1 MHYPPELSELDKLQ
15 GVDTIAIDLETYD
28 PNLKTLGSGAI
39 ISGYYKD
46 KDTYGKVTGI
56 AIAFKD
62 KKFYF
67 PIRHVGQRPYAP
79 NHVWKKLNQ
88 TIFQNK
94 NITKVFH
101 NAMYDVC
108 WIRQESGLM
117 VQGPIVDT
125 MIAASVINE
134 NRMRYSLDS
143 LAKDYLKE
151 TKYKSLQEKVD
162 DHLGIPDAISNM
174 HKLPYE
180 FVKDYAEQDVNL
192 TLKLWE
198 IFKKK
203 IDEPIE
209 IKLVENGKVITKVKT
224 LRNIF
229 NLEMDLFPCLVD
241 MRFKGVRVDTSKA
254 ETLGEDLEKR
264 MKSILNGIQRRTDI
278 SVEVWAASS
287 IQKILD
293 HQNITDYKKTP
304 KSGQASLSK
313 NYLESHPNIY
323 LRLIARVRAYDKL
336 INVFVEGLL
345 KFVHKGRIHAE
356 INQIRSDKG
365 GTVTGRFSMS
375 KPNLQQIPSKGKYG
389 KIIRSFF
396 LPEEG
401 QEWGSFDYSQQ
412 EPRLVVHYSL
422 KNNFKNN
429 PAANVSAKALADAYR
444 KDANTDFHKK
454 VAKMAKITRLQA
466 KTINLGMF
474 YGMGKNKLA
483 ASLEL
488 DPQESKELFN
498 NYHKEVPFV
507 KALSNGLMK
516 FAEDQGAIYT
526 LEDRFCR
533 FDKWE
538 PINKDWNDD
547 KKVFEYTEYVETKSD
562 DGEITKELKSGPV
575 PIMTTEVAKNHYL
588 ANRVKSLEED
598 SDPDC
603 KRFKESYKPAFTYK
617 ALNKLIQGS
626 AADMTKKAM
635 VKLYKKG
642 IIPHIQIHDEL
653 CLSIDSKEKAKT
665 VEKTMEFAIT
675 LLIPNKV
682 NYKIGSNWGNIKE
695 DKKDLT

>member
-1 MHYPPELSELDKLQ
+1 MCVPPDLSELDKLQ
-15 GVDTIAIDLETYD
+15 DVDTVAVDLETHD

-39 ISGYYKD
+39 IGK
-46 KDTYGKVTGI
+46 GKVVGI
-56 AIAFKD
+56 AVAFND

-67 PIRHVGQRPYAP
+67 PIGHIGATPPYTAKK
-79 NHVWKKLNQ
+79 VWKKLNDN
-88 TIFQNK
+88 IFQNK
-94 NITKVFH
+94 KITKVFH

-108 WIRQESGLM
+108 WIRQATGLM

-125 MIAASVINE
+125 MIAASVIDE

-143 LAKDYLKE
+143 LSKDYLDEK
-151 TKYKSLQEKVD
+151 KYKYDLQEKVD
-162 DHLGIPDAISNM
+162 EELAIPDAIANM
-174 HKLPYE
+174 HLLPYKL
-180 FVKDYAEQDVNL
+180 VKDYAEQDVNL
-192 TLKLWE
+192 TFKLWAV
-198 IFKKK
+198 FKKK
-203 IDEPIE
+203 IDSPIK
-209 IKLVENGKVITKVKT
+209 IKLIENGKVIIKEKT

-241 MRFKGVRVDTSKA
+241 MRFKGVRVDTTKA
-254 ETLGEDLEKR
+254 STLGNDLKKR
-264 MKSILNGIQRRTDI
+264 MNSILKGIHRRTNVL
-278 SVEVWAASS
+278 VEVWAADS

-293 HQNITDYKKTP
+293 HQKITDYKKTP
-304 KSGQASLSK
+304 KSGRASLSK
-313 NYLESHPNIY
+313 NYLETHPNIY

-356 INQIRSDKG
+356 INQIRSEKG

-375 KPNLQQIPSKGKYG
+375 KPNLQQIPSRGKYG
-389 KIIRSFF
+389 SIIRSFF

-401 QEWGSFDYSQQ
+401 EEWGSFDYSQQ

-429 PAANVSAKALADAYR
+429 PAANLSAKALADAYT

-474 YGMGKNKLA
+474 YGMGKTKLA

-488 DPQESKELFN
+488 DPQESRELFN

-507 KALSNGLMK
+507 RELSNGLMK
-516 FAEDQGAIYT
+516 FAEEQGTIYT

-538 PINKDWNDD
+538 PKNKEWDNE
-547 KKVFEYTEYVETKSD
+547 KRVFVYTEYVEKKSD
-562 DGEITKELKSGPV
+562 DGKITKEFESGPV

-588 ANRVKSLEED
+588 ANRVKSLQ
-598 SDPDC
+598 DPDPEC
-603 KRFKESYKPAFTYK
+603 LEFTNHYQPAFTYK

-653 CLSIDSKEKAKT
+653 CLSIDSEKKAEVVK
-665 VEKTMEFAIT
+665 KTMETAIP

-682 NYKIGSNWGNIKE
+682 NYKKGKNWGS
-695 DKKDLT
+695 TV